1 MRLRPSLGC
10 LIVLGLLPF
19 LCAAQTATAWP
30 EADRLFRTDPRWLGG
45 DGAFSVDLGDNR
57 VLWLFGDSF
66 VAGKPGQQRSESNM
80 PRNTLAIQTGYD
92 PSRAS
97 MKYYWRTRRDQPD
110 SFFQEQGENWLWPMH
125 GVRLGNHLLLFCS
138 IIGPDKS
145 PKSLGFRGVGWT
157 AFLVSNPA
165 QDPFHWVIRRIHPP
179 VNPWNVMV
187 GVAALLEG
195 DYVYLFGFDEPRH
208 DAYLLRIA
216 VSSASAGNLSAFEW
230 WCGADR
236 GWVEQKKVD
245 RKPAP
250 VFTAGSTEFSVHLDR
265 GKHRYVEVQ
274 SVGFGGSDISLRWS
288 DHLVGP
294 WSQLER
300 TYRPPESD
308 EPGAFVYAGKAHPE
322 LLGADL
328 IATYA
333 ANATDERLAKDM
345 SIYFPRFVRIHL
357 HE

>member
-1 MRLRPSLGC
+1 
-10 LIVLGLLPF
+10 
-19 LCAAQTATAWP
+19 
-30 EADRLFRTDPRWLGG
+30 
-45 DGAFSVDLGDNR
+45 
-57 VLWLFGDSF
+57 
-66 VAGKPGQQRSESNM
+66 
-80 PRNTLAIQTGYD
+80 
-92 PSRAS
+92 
-97 MKYYWRTRRDQPD
+97 
-110 SFFQEQGENWLWPMH
+110 
-125 GVRLGNHLLLFCS
+125 
-138 IIGPDKS
+138 
-145 PKSLGFRGVGWT
+145 
-157 AFLVSNPA
+157 
-165 QDPFHWVIRRIHPP
+165 
-179 VNPWNVMV
+179 
-187 GVAALLEG
+187 
-195 DYVYLFGFDEPRH
+195 
-208 DAYLLRIA
+208 
-216 VSSASAGNLSAFEW
+216 
-230 WCGADR
+230 
-236 GWVEQKKVD
+236 
-245 RKPAP
+245 